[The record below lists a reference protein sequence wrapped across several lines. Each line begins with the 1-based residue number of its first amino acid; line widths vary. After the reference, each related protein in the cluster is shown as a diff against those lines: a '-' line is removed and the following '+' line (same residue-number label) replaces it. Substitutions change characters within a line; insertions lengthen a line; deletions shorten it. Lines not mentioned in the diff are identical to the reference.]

1 MLKNVESMKMEMDG
15 LGIATSLVGRASKI
29 FRHDSDLPSSVTQ
42 GCGQDTKRKTNM
54 KKLMCA
60 VAALSAGI
68 CLADI
73 TSANIVGYQ
82 TMPVTKSKYH
92 AFAVQ
97 FKDVSKTD
105 AEVAIQDL
113 LTCSNPQGGTRVVTT
128 VDQIHLWDGM
138 GWIKYFYSN
147 SLSKWVKDGEQDAT
161 TDTVKNGDTFFFL
174 RSSKGKAGDTVTL
187 NGEVNTV
194 QASKEVEVTKSKYH
208 FVAYPWPV
216 QFEVNGFLA
225 ASSNPQGGTRVVTTV
240 DQVHRWDGMG
250 WIKYYYNTT
259 LGGYVKD
266 GESEITKDKLDAGE
280 GVFFLRS
287 SKGKAG
293 DKLSFTKPA
302 GL

>member
-1 MLKNVESMKMEMDG
+1 MQGFYCIYPPIYSTKSDR
-15 LGIATSLVGRASKI
+15 ATYNFKGNSASH
-29 FRHDSDLPSSVTQ
+29 F
-42 GCGQDTKRKTNM
+42 
-54 KKLMCA
+54 
-60 VAALSAGI
+60 
-68 CLADI
+68 
-73 TSANIVGYQ
+73 VGYQ

-128 VDQIHLWDGM
+128 VD
-138 GWIKYFYSN
+138 
-147 SLSKWVKDGEQDAT
+147 
-161 TDTVKNGDTFFFL
+161 
-174 RSSKGKAGDTVTL
+174 
-187 NGEVNTV
+187 
-194 QASKEVEVTKSKYH
+194 H
-208 FVAYPWPV
+208 F
-216 QFEVNGFLA
+216 
-225 ASSNPQGGTRVVTTV
+225 
-240 DQVHRWDGMG
+240 HRWDGMG